1 MTCFVIFMAAGSLHA
16 HSADCAAIDHATM
29 DHSAYMKMMA
39 QAKRQAEVSERGK
52 DAMSGQDQQDQMKRP

>member
-1 MTCFVIFMAAGSLHA
+1 
-16 HSADCAAIDHATM
+16 M